1 VPPRSATIQDVRQ
14 GLRRN
19 DRDRESREPSSAV
32 EAPAAPTYDENAALR
47 VGRTLFVKGDI
58 TAAEDLL
65 IRGRVIGS
73 IQVDGHVLTIGHGGN
88 VTAKIVAPKMVVQG
102 YVAGNIELHEQLV
115 IAPGGMVVGDV
126 KAPSI
131 VVQDGGTLRQI
142 PDEAMLDSGDEPAE
156 AQTASQAPGQP
167 VDKDGSAQDPPL
179 KLDPRERVAKR
190 GRASQAAA

>member
-14 GLRRN
+14 GLRRD
-19 DRDRESREPSSAV
+19 DRDRESRVPSSAV
-32 EAPAAPTYDENAALR
+32 PSPAPPAYDENAALR

-73 IQVDGHVLTIGHGGN
+73 IHVDGHVLTIGHGGN

-115 IAPGGMVVGDV
+115 IAPGGMVVGEV

-142 PDEAMLDSGDEPAE
+142 PDDAVLDTGDEPAQ
-156 AQTASQAPGQP
+156 APTASRTPGQK
-167 VDKDGSAQDPPL
+167 VGKDGSAQDPPH
-179 KLDPRERVAKR
+179 KLAPRQSVAER
-190 GRASQAAA
+190 GRGSQAAA